1 MVCKLDG
8 SRDLSKAGH
17 MDTLA
22 VIEDFG
28 IAPTLA
34 LGGAAIGFLFGFMGQ
49 RSGFCL
55 RSAVI
60 EFWRRQSGEKLPV
73 WLLSFAT
80 AVVLVQA
87 VCLSGMLDIDAT
99 RQLVSRGTLSG
110 ALVGGLC
117 FGVGMILTR
126 GCASRLLILAAG
138 GNLRALLSG
147 LIFAVSAQA
156 ALGGALSPLRLAI
169 SEWSVVEG
177 GTSRNVLSLLGGG
190 HTLGL
195 VIGAVWLVA
204 AVFYA
209 TRHSIGLGKWA
220 GGIGVGV
227 AVAAAWTY
235 TAWIAKNA
243 FDVVPIEGIT
253 FSGPS
258 ADWLMRVVTRPGPPM
273 DFNWGMLPAVFVG
286 AFAGARLSGQ
296 WKLEG
301 FKDGYSMRRYIAGA
315 ILMGFGAMLG
325 GGCAV
330 GAGLSGGSIFSLTAW
345 TVLVGMWIGG
355 GLADR
360 WIDQAGVQALP
371 TP

>member
-1 MVCKLDG
+1 
-8 SRDLSKAGH
+8 

-22 VIEDFG
+22 VIENFG
-28 IAPTLA
+28 VAPTLA
-34 LGGAAIGFLFGFMGQ
+34 LGGAFVGFLFGFMGQ

-60 EFWRRQSGEKLPV
+60 EFWRHQPGEKLPV

-80 AVVLVQA
+80 AVVLVQG
-87 VCLSGMLDIDAT
+87 VGLSGTLDIDAT
-99 RQLVSRGTLSG
+99 RQLVARGTLSG

-126 GCASRLLILAAG
+126 GCASRLLILAAC

-147 LIFAVSAQA
+147 LIFAVAAQA
-156 ALGGALSPLRLAI
+156 ALAGALSPLRSVI

-177 GTSRNVLSLLGGG
+177 GAARNVLSLMGGG
-190 HTLGL
+190 HGLGL
-195 VIGAVWLVA
+195 AIGVVWLVA

-209 TRHSIGLGKWA
+209 MRHRISVARWIA
-220 GGIGVGV
+220 SIGVGV
-227 AVAAAWTY
+227 SVAAAWSY
-235 TAWIAKNA
+235 TAYIAKNT

-286 AFAGARLSGQ
+286 SFVGARLSGQ

-301 FKDGYSMRRYIAGA
+301 FKDGYSMRRYIVGA

-360 WIDQAGVQALP
+360 WIDHAGVPTLP
-371 TP
+371 IP